1 MDVKWSEVDP
11 AELPD
16 WIEHDDRV
24 PLILAMSLYNYPLR
38 ELEGYKLVTVTPGD
52 RVGVWYHEQLRHT
65 IIGLRGTSITMR
77 LQEDLSDDKV
87 FILLFLTRVHE
98 SSSYIH
104 YA

>member
-38 ELEGYKLVTVTPGD
+38 ALEGYKLVTVTPGD

-65 IIGLRGTSITMR
+65 IIGLRGTCISMR
-77 LQEDLSDDKV
+77 LQEDLHDDKV
-87 FILLFLTRVHE
+87 FILLTRVHE